1 MKGTIVKIYTREG
14 FMQKPQMIWNLPIHI
29 VWCVVMI
36 FIAN

>member
-14 FMQKPQMIWNLPIHI
+14 FMQKPQMIWNLPVHI
-29 VWCVVMI
+29 VRCVVMI